1 MSVLH
6 TSPNESDAFTQ
17 PTPDYGHSMR
27 QTRLCP
33 KKLCTSSA
41 VFVFLRRDQSV
52 GDKRATLRKHRQS
65 QHSTDNPGIVRRLA
79 RRRTIQVV
87 GALFVSAHNLV
98 CLKSM
103 RVACGFVFLDNQ
115 TRVALEALRIL
126 GVGTRSSRFSHS
138 TFEHG
143 GPENCCRSKPKLGSG
158 YALYSGRRYS
168 PATECG

>member
-1 MSVLH
+1 
-6 TSPNESDAFTQ
+6 
-17 PTPDYGHSMR
+17 MR

-41 VFVFLRRDQSV
+41 VFFFSPPRSKRRRQQSYSE
-52 GDKRATLRKHRQS
+52 KTETETTLHRQ
-65 QHSTDNPGIVRRLA
+65 PGIVRRLA

-87 GALFVSAHNLV
+87 GALFVSARNLV

-168 PATECG
+168 PATECGWGRV

>member
-1 MSVLH
+1 MCSGRKCCAPLPQFFSRPH
-6 TSPNESDAFTQ
+6 SKCPRPQSCPEKTETES
-17 PTPDYGHSMR
+17 
-27 QTRLCP
+27 
-33 KKLCTSSA
+33 
-41 VFVFLRRDQSV
+41 
-52 GDKRATLRKHRQS
+52 TLHRQ
-65 QHSTDNPGIVRRLA
+65 PGIVRRLA

-87 GALFVSAHNLV
+87 GALFVSARNLV
-98 CLKSM
+98 CLNSR

-158 YALYSGRRYS
+158 YALYTGRRYS
-168 PATECG
+168 PATECGWGRV

>member
-1 MSVLH
+1 
-6 TSPNESDAFTQ
+6 
-17 PTPDYGHSMR
+17 MR

-41 VFVFLRRDQSV
+41 VSFSPPRSKRRRQESYLE
-52 GDKRATLRKHRQS
+52 KTQTESTLHRQA
-65 QHSTDNPGIVRRLA
+65 GIVRRLA
-79 RRRTIQVV
+79 RRRTIQVG
-87 GALFVSAHNLV
+87 GALFVSARNLV

-138 TFEHG
+138 TCEHG
-143 GPENCCRSKPKLGSG
+143 V
-158 YALYSGRRYS
+158 RRTAAAPSQNLEVVMPFTRGGGTHPQQNAVGVEFS
-168 PATECG
+168 PVGDRHT

>member
-1 MSVLH
+1 
-6 TSPNESDAFTQ
+6 
-17 PTPDYGHSMR
+17 MR

-41 VFVFLRRDQSV
+41 VFFCCFSPPRSKRRRQESYPE
-52 GDKRATLRKHRQS
+52 KTQTESTLHRQ
-65 QHSTDNPGIVRRLA
+65 PGIVRRLA

-168 PATECG
+168 PATECGWGRV

>member
-1 MSVLH
+1 
-6 TSPNESDAFTQ
+6 
-17 PTPDYGHSMR
+17 MR

-41 VFVFLRRDQSV
+41 VFVFPPPRSKRRRQQSYPE
-52 GDKRATLRKHRQS
+52 KTQTESTLHRQ
-65 QHSTDNPGIVRRLA
+65 PGIVRRLT

-87 GALFVSAHNLV
+87 GALFVSARNLV

-158 YALYSGRRYS
+158 YALCSGRRYS
-168 PATECG
+168 PATECGWGRV